1 MKSFAQIDIDNKGK
15 YLKLLSAVSKLSGL
29 FSESSIPFI
38 NYRVAENIFCKSFEA
53 GNLSRSDTAFDANYN
68 SVGVGLKT
76 FTCSNNNS
84 TEKVAEFNSLSRVLS
99 AFKGKELAL
108 KLGEFR
114 NERID
119 LANRLYNI
127 ESSLYHI
134 VARKEKELL
143 LYETDYELIDI
154 NNIHAVKENSASLQ
168 FEDGKNFYTF
178 NYSKSTLFRKFII
191 PQNAYRLPIEIIED
205 PYSLLLELFEDKI
218 LNTTELKLN
227 KEIDYVIL
235 PLYSTKNKKFKE
247 VQERAGLNQWNARGR
262 KRDSGEVYIPVPT
275 FVHNK
280 YNDFFPAKDGEHNKF
295 NLIIP
300 TGEVFSASMCQT
312 SMVAINGKK
321 INKGK
326 GLMTNP
332 NNALSDWLLRKVLQL
347 KEYEPATIEKLDKLG
362 FDSVIVTKID
372 SLNYK
377 IDIMKTNSYYEFSNG
392 DDVEDDS

>member
-1 MKSFAQIDIDNKGK
+1 MAKN
-15 YLKLLSAVSKLSGL
+15 V
-29 FSESSIPFI
+29 
-38 NYRVAENIFCKSFEA
+38 FCKSFKAE
-53 GNLSRSDTAFDANYN
+53 NLTAFDANYN

-84 TEKVAEFNSLSRVLS
+84 TEKVAEFNLLSRVLS
-99 AFKGKELAL
+99 AFKWKELAF

-168 FEDGKNFYTF
+168 FEDGKNFYLF

-218 LNTTELKLN
+218 LDTTELKLD

-280 YNDFFPAKDGEHNKF
+280 YNDFFPAKDGNHNKF

-312 SMVAINGKK
+312 SMVEINGKK
-321 INKGK
+321 VNKGK

-347 KEYEPATIEKLDKLG
+347 KEYEPATIDKLDKLG

-377 IDIMKTNSYYEFSNG
+377 IDIMKTNSYHEFSNG
-392 DDVEDDS
+392 EEVEDDS